1 MRAPSIKDVAKA
13 SGVSY
18 KTVSRVINDEGGAS
32 PATRERIRA
41 AIADLGYRPHHGA
54 RSLRRG
60 RTETLR
66 LIAHRRD
73 QGRLL
78 TNPFMDDVIGGVV
91 DTAARLGYAVLV
103 ELIDQHP
110 GTEPVSPGFHER
122 RVDGNILL
130 DSRLPEPLLT
140 PILRDAGAPAVV
152 LANRDVDPA
161 LGWIDADFRGGGER
175 LVSYLLDLGHRR
187 IAHLADDP
195 SLRSSVA
202 RRAGYERALVAR
214 GIPPDPAL
222 VELGGQYRED
232 GDAATERLLV
242 RCPDMTA
249 IFAVNDLSAF
259 GAIDCLRRHGRRV
272 PEDVSVTGFDDIA
285 LARWADPPLT
295 TVHIPWYEMA
305 AAAAE
310 LLVGAAEGTR
320 EFPAGLEFPVELCL
334 RGPTAAAGPDG
345 GSLPRDW

>member
-1 MRAPSIKDVAKA
+1 VAKA

-32 PATRERIRA
+32 PATRERIQA
-41 AIADLGYRPHHGA
+41 AISELGYRPHHGA

-73 QGRLL
+73 QGHRLL

-103 ELIDQHP
+103 ELVGNHA
-110 GTEPVSPGFHER
+110 GTETVSPGFHER

-140 PILRDAGAPAVV
+140 PILREAGTPALV
-152 LANRDVDPA
+152 LANRDLDPA

-175 LVSYLLDLGHRR
+175 LVGHLLDLGHHR
-187 IAHLADDP
+187 IAHLADDQ
-195 SLRSSVA
+195 SLRSSIA
-202 RRAGYERALVAR
+202 RREGYERALAAR
-214 GIPPDPAL
+214 GIQPDPDL

-232 GDAATERLLV
+232 GDAATERLLA
-242 RCPDMTA
+242 RRPDVTA

-272 PEDVSVTGFDDIA
+272 PADVSVTGYDDIA
-285 LARWADPPLT
+285 LARWSDPPLT
-295 TVHIPWYEMA
+295 TVHLPWYEMA
-305 AAAAE
+305 AAAVE

-320 EFPAGLEFPVELCL
+320 EFPAGLEFPVDLCL
-334 RGPTAAAGPDG
+334 RGSTGEAPL
-345 GSLPRDW
+345 S